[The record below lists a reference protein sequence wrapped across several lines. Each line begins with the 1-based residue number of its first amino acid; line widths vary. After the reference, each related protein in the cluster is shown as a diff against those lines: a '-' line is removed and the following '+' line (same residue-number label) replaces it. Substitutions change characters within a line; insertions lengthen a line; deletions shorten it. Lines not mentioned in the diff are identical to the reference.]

1 MFAFVKKLLTLSL
14 VIYLAA
20 CAALFFSQD
29 SLLFKPNY
37 QVADKNTIFPEAIE
51 HRIPVNDTLSLQAW
65 FRPPSHKDAITVVML
80 HGNAGNLSTRKR
92 HIDNFRD
99 TERGFLIFSWRGYGN
114 NPGKPSEVGLYED
127 AQAVLNWLNQKGI
140 PDTHI
145 VLYGESLGS
154 GVAIQMAAH
163 RQLKGVMLG
172 APYTS
177 ITEMAKRDYPW
188 MPIELLLKHPF
199 DSLSK
204 LPQVTESLAILHSR
218 DDRVIPFA
226 LGKEL
231 AERSQAPKRFYDF
244 SDRGHTGFNK
254 TDLDTAL
261 TWILEQ

>member
-1 MFAFVKKLLTLSL
+1 MVAFVKKLLILSL
-14 VIYLAA
+14 VVYLAA
-20 CAALFFSQD
+20 CAALFFAQE
-29 SLLFKPNY
+29 SLLFKPDH

-51 HRIPVNDTLSLQAW
+51 YSIPVNDTVSLQAW

-99 TERGFLIFSWRGYGN
+99 AERGFLIFSWRGYGSS
-114 NPGKPSEVGLYED
+114 PGKPSEVGLYDD

-154 GVAIQMAAH
+154 GVAIEMAAH

-199 DSLSK
+199 DSFSK
-204 LPQVTESLAILHSR
+204 LPKVTEPLATLHSR

-231 AERSQAPKRFYDF
+231 AEHAQAPKRFYDF

>member
-1 MFAFVKKLLTLSL
+1 MFAFVKKLLLLSL
-14 VIYLAA
+14 VIYLAV
-20 CAALFFSQD
+20 CATLFFSQE
-29 SLLFKPNY
+29 SLLFKPDH

-51 HRIPVNDTLSLQAW
+51 HQIPVNDTLSLQAW

-114 NPGKPSEVGLYED
+114 NPGKPSEVGLNED
-127 AQAVLNWLNQKGI
+127 AQAALNWLNQKGI

-154 GVAIQMAAH
+154 GVAIEMATH
-163 RQLKGVMLG
+163 HQLKGVMLG

-204 LPQVTESLAILHSR
+204 LPQVTEPLAILHSR
-218 DDRVIPFA
+218 DDPVIPFA

-231 AERSQAPKRFYDF
+231 AERAQAPKRFYDF

-254 TDLDTAL
+254 TDLNTAL

>member
-14 VIYLAA
+14 VVYLGV
-20 CAALFFSQD
+20 CAALFFAQE
-29 SLLFKPNY
+29 SLLFKPDS
-37 QVADKNTIFPEAIE
+37 QVANKSAIFPEATE
-51 HRIPVNDTLSLQAW
+51 YRIPVNDTLSLQAW
-65 FRPPSHKDAITVVML
+65 FRPPRHADAITVVML

-114 NPGKPSEVGLYED
+114 NAGIPSEAGLYAD
-127 AQAVLNWLNQKGI
+127 AQAVLDWLNHKGI

-154 GVAIQMAAH
+154 GVALEMAAH
-163 RQLKGVMLG
+163 RQFKGVMLG

-188 MPIELLLKHPF
+188 VPIELLLKHPF

-204 LPQVTESLAILHSR
+204 LPQVTEPLAILHSR

-231 AERSQAPKRFYDF
+231 AEHAQAPKRFYDF
-244 SDRGHTGFNK
+244 SDRGHTGFTK
-254 TDLDTAL
+254 TDLDTAF